1 MVDIRHLLPFCLV
14 VICPLFEE
22 LSFSEFSITC
32 EMQMLKAEKGSFFCI
47 WTCIQTQLTGQ
58 EVPGSLLDSLFGNKV
73 RGGTW
78 KNWKRFSAWIF
89 RIKQIIFTHDE
100 RKTGHRD
107 K

>member
-78 KNWKRFSAWIF
+78 KKLEKILSLDF
-89 RIKQIIFTHDE
+89 QD
-100 RKTGHRD
+100 
-107 K
+107 

>member
-32 EMQMLKAEKGSFFCI
+32 EMQMLKAEKVSFFCI

-89 RIKQIIFTHDE
+89 RIKQIIFTHE
-100 RKTGHRD
+100 RKTGH
-107 K
+107 